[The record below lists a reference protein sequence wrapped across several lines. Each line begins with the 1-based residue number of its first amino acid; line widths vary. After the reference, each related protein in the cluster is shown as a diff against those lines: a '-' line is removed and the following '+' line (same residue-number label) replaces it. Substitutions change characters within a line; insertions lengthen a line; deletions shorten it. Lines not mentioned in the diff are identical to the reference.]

1 MSERLQKHR
10 AGGRWLPTV
19 LVSVLAAATVAACG
33 GGDGSEA
40 ADNGKLKLV
49 WGTQTADVPELIE
62 ASGLFEDLPYEL
74 DIPVINGPAQQLQAL
89 YSKRI
94 DVGWTGAATA
104 AIELANAPQD
114 WNVTGAP
121 ALQAIAIANYP
132 ESEFPNPSLFIRT
145 DRGINGIEDLRG
157 KSIAYNFGGNIYAAY
172 VVLLSQ
178 AGLTPED
185 VKPAEFVDNPA
196 AASAFVAG
204 EVDAVVASFE
214 AVKPLLDSGEAKYLP
229 GNPALHTITGGGSS
243 ITRPDV
249 LADPAKLDA
258 LEDLY
263 VRLHRYYNEWY
274 PNNEAAVV
282 EVYRRTLNQSPERAK
297 VKFEAAKR
305 TRFFKLS
312 DPELL
317 SNQQLVVSQAYK
329 IGGVKNDRKIDIAYN
344 PILDPI
350 TVPQN

>member
-1 MSERLQKHR
+1 VSERLRRIR
-10 AGGRWLPTV
+10 ADRRWIPA
-19 LVSVLAAATVAACG
+19 VLAGTLAVSLVAACG
-33 GGDGSEA
+33 GGDHAET
-40 ADNGKLKLV
+40 ADDGRLRLV
-49 WGTQTADVPELIE
+49 WGTQTADVPELLK

-74 DIPVINGPAQQLQAL
+74 DIPVISGPAQQLQAL

-104 AIELANAPQD
+104 AVELANAPQD
-114 WNVTGAP
+114 WNETGAP
-121 ALQAIAIANYP
+121 ALQAIAVANYP
-132 ESEFPNPSLFIRT
+132 ESEYPSPALFVRT

-185 VKPAEFVDNPA
+185 VKPAQFADNPA

-214 AVKPLLDSGEAKYLP
+214 AVKPLLDSGEARYMP
-229 GNPALHTITGGGSS
+229 GDPALHTITGGGSS
-243 ITRPDV
+243 VTRPDV
-249 LADPAKLDA
+249 LADPAKLAA

-263 VRLHRYYNEWY
+263 GRLHTYYTEWY
-274 PNNEAAVV
+274 PNNEDAVV

-297 VKFEAAKR
+297 IKFEAAKN

-312 DPELL
+312 DPDLL
-317 SNQQLVVSQAYK
+317 ANQQLVVTLSHK

-350 TVPQN
+350 TDPET